1 MLSSSVDS
9 FSKPRFH
16 LLCSICYSLIRVRGK
31 KNASMY
37 FSHDLPLFFPLSTA
51 VQHSAGLSVPW
62 KTRCVLLYWLSVV
75 LLNPYQ
81 FDDSTL
87 PALTSLPSAVHPWI
101 LHDDPLGEMC
111 AHFLAVLFS
120 RRFFPDSLLPP
131 TFQTLVDDAL
141 ASLHAGDEQP
151 LLPLLRMLA
160 AFAKLAPT
168 PRFLAT
174 LPAISPLTQESPRS
188 AHATDL
194 LMKLLY
200 RCARHCLRLVYKTA
214 GIDPLWVFRC
224 TCE

>member
-9 FSKPRFH
+9 FSEPRFH

-87 PALTSLPSAVHPWI
+87 PALTSLPSAV
-101 LHDDPLGEMC
+101 
-111 AHFLAVLFS
+111 LFS

-168 PRFLAT
+168 PRFLST

-188 AHATDL
+188 ARATDL